1 MSIFF
6 VVILQYWRSSL
17 SFSLSIV
24 ASPYTNVKKTMNP
37 RNVNSRLPFL
47 WASIKAKADSRIIS
61 ERDAFYCSWLFG
73 KLSWMSIF
81 HCACAPSGIGRNRL
95 AERKSTRTFQ
105 KSHSICHTIARIN
118 IILSIILFV
127 CVQCDSSSNGN
138 ANEIQEK
145 NAEKYPSDK
154 TETSKFGYYY
164 QGNQYRRSNN
174 GCVHSA
180 TYALN
185 WFDSSCFHPS
195 DATLH
200 DVSVQCGLQI
210 TNDPIRLFFSG
221 WPEGALC
228 ISNGKSYCFFS
239 RFFIV
244 DEYLYIVYIE

>member
-6 VVILQYWRSSL
+6 VVVLQYWRSSL

-145 NAEKYPSDK
+145 NAKNIPATK
-154 TETSKFGYYY
+154 
-164 QGNQYRRSNN
+164 RRLQS
-174 GCVHSA
+174 SA
-180 TYALN
+180 IIIKEINIGARTMAVCTVRLMH
-185 WFDSSCFHPS
+185 WIGSILAASILP

-228 ISNGKSYCFFS
+228 ISNGKS
-239 RFFIV
+239 
-244 DEYLYIVYIE
+244 